1 MLYAL
6 FQYIESQN
14 GLPGSRLFT
23 YISFRSGMGVML
35 SLFVTLFFGKKIIR
49 MLARKQIGESVR
61 DLGLAG
67 QKSKEG
73 TPTMGGVIII
83 LAILVPTLLLADL
96 TNIYIQIM
104 LFTVVW
110 MGMIGFVD
118 DYIKVFQKNK
128 KGLKGQ
134 FKIMGQIVLG
144 VVISG
149 AMLTQ
154 EGVTVRM
161 DKTNMEAGEVQF
173 SESGD
178 EKTYVDVQ
186 NYMTNVPFLKRNQ
199 LDYSKILPLTG
210 NDKTN
215 AALIFIPLV
224 IFIITAV
231 SNASNLTDGLDGLA
245 TGVSAIIGATL
256 GVFAYVSGNTI
267 FADYLN
273 IFYLPATGELVVFM
287 ACFVGACVGFLWYN
301 AYPATVFMGDT
312 GSLTLGAIIAGM
324 AVLLRKELLIP
335 ALCGIFFVEAL
346 SVVLQVSYFKYTKKK
361 YGLGRRLFRMSPLH
375 HHYQKLGYHESKI
388 VTRFWIVSVMLA
400 VFAVITLKV
409 R

>member
-14 GLPGSRLFT
+14 GLPGARLFT
-23 YISFRSGMGVML
+23 YISFRSGLAIIL
-35 SLFVTLFFGKKIIR
+35 SLFVTLFFGKKIIEI
-49 MLARKQIGESVR
+49 LAKKQIGESVR

-73 TPTMGGVIII
+73 TPTMGGLIII
-83 LAILVPTLLLADL
+83 LAILVPTILLADL
-96 TNIYIQIM
+96 TNIYVQIM
-104 LFTVVW
+104 IFTVLW
-110 MGMIGFVD
+110 MGMIGFAD
-118 DYIKVFQKNK
+118 DYIKVFRQNK
-128 KGLKGQ
+128 KGLKGR

-149 AMLTQ
+149 VMLTQ
-154 EGVTVRM
+154 DDITVRM
-161 DKTNMEAGEVQF
+161 DKNMTKSSNVEVAQIHP
-173 SESGD
+173 GQP
-178 EKTYVDVQ
+178 YVDVHS
-186 NYMTNVPFLKRNQ
+186 YMTNVPFLKRNQ
-199 LDYSKILPLTG
+199 LDYSKILPITG

-324 AVLLRKELLIP
+324 AILLRKELLIP

-346 SVVLQVSYFKYTKKK
+346 SVVLQVTYFKYTKKK
-361 YGLGRRLFRMSPLH
+361 FGLGKRLFRMAPLH

-400 VFAVITLKV
+400 VFAVITLKI